1 MQETGRAGLQRRPQL
16 LGESLGA
23 EKLWSE
29 HFEASLAAEYKLSPI
44 AHVTLDRHGC
54 ICRLNLAAA
63 NLLKGDQFQLLN
75 VPFLAFVERSYCRA
89 FLDHLA
95 ACIRLRQ
102 RVSTELMLAS
112 HTRSAALVELQSTP
126 GVDQSGDAVICRT
139 AIIAR
144 SERESASRALSGD
157 RQYYAELFELSPDAI
172 LVQVEG
178 KIASANPGAMK
189 LFGTESVDELLGKSF
204 LEVVHPD
211 SHEMVRQ
218 RIQRVQQGE
227 SDLPIVTEKF
237 VRRDGRSVTVNV
249 MSRPAVFQGKPA
261 ILVLARDVS
270 ERLELEESL
279 QRAEDLSAQILA
291 NNSIATAIISLE
303 TERFLKANA
312 FFCKLTGIH
321 PSKIVGRSLS
331 ESGWRLTT
339 NEQDDIIKNLGPQSS
354 IQGREA
360 QVHRPDGGIT
370 DVLASAKTVQFG
382 GERCV
387 LLMAQELTDLHR
399 LKQDVVAISEEER
412 KRFSRDLHDSHCQD
426 LTAIAFF
433 AETIAATL
441 DSKDPESAGQIRE
454 LGDMVRR
461 SAENVHSLAAG
472 LSSQQVE
479 QSGLAAALK
488 DLATRTSQRFGLAC
502 CAKVDRSCQFRDTVL
517 AVHLYRIAQE
527 ATSNAAKHSH
537 AKKIDIK
544 LRLEGD
550 LGILQIEDDG
560 HGFPVEKKPNGLGL
574 RTMEYRA
581 AVIKGT
587 LNIDSKSGIGTVVSC
602 SFPASAGN

>member
-1 MQETGRAGLQRRPQL
+1 MHETGRAGLQRRLQL
-16 LGESLGA
+16 RGDSLGA
-23 EKLWSE
+23 EKFWSE
-29 HFEASLAAEYKLSPI
+29 HFEASLAAEYRLSPI
-44 AHVTLDRHGC
+44 AHVTLDRNGC

-63 NLLKGDQFQLLN
+63 SLLKGDKFQLLN

-112 HTRSAALVELQSTP
+112 HTRTGALVELQSIP
-126 GVDQSGDAVICRT
+126 GVDQSGDGVICRT
-139 AIIAR
+139 AIISR
-144 SERESASRALSGD
+144 SERELAARPISGD

-189 LFGTESVDELLGKSF
+189 LFGTENVDELLGKSF
-204 LEVVHPD
+204 LEIVHPD
-211 SHEMVRQ
+211 YHEMVQERF
-218 RIQRVQQGE
+218 QRVQQGE
-227 SDLPIVTEKF
+227 ADLPIVEEKF

-270 ERLELEESL
+270 ERLELEEGL

-312 FFCKLTGIH
+312 FFCKLTGVH

-331 ESGWRLTT
+331 EIGWRLTT

-354 IQGREA
+354 IQSREA
-360 QVHRPDGGIT
+360 QVHRPDGCVT
-370 DVLASAKTVQFG
+370 DVLASVKTVQFG
-382 GERCV
+382 SERCV

-399 LKQDVVAISEEER
+399 LKQDVVAISEEEK

-441 DSKDPESAGQIRE
+441 DSRDPESAGQIRE

-488 DLATRTSQRFGLAC
+488 DLAARTSQRFGLTC
-502 CAKVDRSCQFRDTVL
+502 CAEIDRRCRFRDTVL

-527 ATSNAAKHSH
+527 ATSNAARHSH

-550 LGILQIEDDG
+550 LGILQIVDDG
-560 HGFPVEKKPNGLGL
+560 DGFSVEKKPSGLGL

-587 LNIDSKSGIGTVVSC
+587 LNIDSKPGIGTVVSC
-602 SFPASAGN
+602 SFPTSAGN

>member
-1 MQETGRAGLQRRPQL
+1 MHEPGRAGLQPRLQL
-16 LGESLGA
+16 TESLGA

-29 HFEASLAAEYKLSPI
+29 HSEASLAAEYRLSPI
-44 AHVTLDRHGC
+44 AHVTLDRNGC

-63 NLLKGDQFQLLN
+63 NLLKGDKFRLLN

-112 HTRSAALVELQSTP
+112 HTRSGALVELQSIP
-126 GVDQSGDAVICRT
+126 GVDQSGDGVICRT
-139 AIIAR
+139 AIISK
-144 SERESASRALSGD
+144 SERELATRAISGD

-189 LFGTESVDELLGKSF
+189 LFGTENVDELLGRSF
-204 LEVVHPD
+204 LEIVHPD
-211 SHEMVRQ
+211 YHEMVRE
-218 RIQRVQQGE
+218 RLQRVQQGE
-227 SDLPIVTEKF
+227 ANLPIAEEKF

-249 MSRPAVFQGKPA
+249 ISRPAVFQGKPA

-270 ERLELEESL
+270 ERLELEEGL
-279 QRAEDLSAQILA
+279 HRAEDLSAQILA

-303 TERFLKANA
+303 TERFLKANG
-312 FFCKLTGIH
+312 FFCKLTGVD

-331 ESGWRLTT
+331 EIGWRLTT

-354 IQGREA
+354 IQSREA
-360 QVHRPDGGIT
+360 QVHRPDGSVT

-441 DSKDPESAGQIRE
+441 DSKDPKNAGQIRE

-488 DLATRTSQRFGLAC
+488 DLAARTSQRFGLDC
-502 CAKVDRSCQFRDTVL
+502 CAKIDRRCWFRDTVL

-527 ATSNAAKHSH
+527 ATSNAARHSH

-544 LRLEGD
+544 LSLEGD

-560 HGFPVEKKPNGLGL
+560 HGFSVEKKPNGLGL

-602 SFPASAGN
+602 SFPASAGS

>member
-1 MQETGRAGLQRRPQL
+1 MHNTARARLQRRLRLP
-16 LGESLGA
+16 GESFGT
-23 EKLWSE
+23 EKLWAE
-29 HFEASLAAEYKLSPI
+29 HFEASLAAEYRLSPI
-44 AHVTLDRHGC
+44 AHVTLDRNGC

-63 NLLKGDQFQLLN
+63 NLLKGEKCQLLD

-112 HTRSAALVELQSTP
+112 HTRSGGLVELQSIP
-126 GVDQSGDAVICRT
+126 GVDQSGSEVICRT
-139 AIIAR
+139 AIISR
-144 SERESASRALSGD
+144 SERESAGRAISGD
-157 RQYYAELFELSPDAI
+157 RQYYVELFELSPDAI
-172 LVQVEG
+172 LVQVDG
-178 KIASANPGAMK
+178 KIASANPGATK

-204 LEVVHPD
+204 LEIVHPD
-211 SHEMVRQ
+211 YHEQ
-218 RIQRVQQGE
+218 FQERIQRVQQGE
-227 SDLPIVTEKF
+227 ADLPIVEEKF

-261 ILVLARDVS
+261 ILVLARGVS
-270 ERLELEESL
+270 ERLELEEGL

-312 FFCKLTGIH
+312 IFCNLTGIH
-321 PSKIVGRSLS
+321 PSKIVDRTLS
-331 ESGWRLTT
+331 EIGWRLTS
-339 NEQDDIIKNLGPQSS
+339 NGQDDVIKNLGPESS
-354 IQGREA
+354 IQSREA
-360 QVHRPDGGIT
+360 QVHRPDGGVT
-370 DVLASAKTVQFG
+370 DVLVSANTVQFG

-454 LGDMVRR
+454 LGEMVRR

-479 QSGLAAALK
+479 RSGLAAALK
-488 DLATRTSQRFGLAC
+488 DLAARTSQRFGLAC
-502 CAKVDRSCQFRDTVL
+502 CAKIDRRCQFRDTVL

-527 ATSNAAKHSH
+527 ATSNAARHSH
-537 AKKIDIK
+537 AKKIEIK
-544 LRLEGD
+544 LGFEGD

-560 HGFPVEKKPNGLGL
+560 DGFLAEKKPNGLGL

-587 LNIDSKSGIGTVVSC
+587 LNIDSKPGIGTVVSC

>member
-1 MQETGRAGLQRRPQL
+1 MHEPGRAGLQPRLQL
-16 LGESLGA
+16 TESLGA

-29 HFEASLAAEYKLSPI
+29 HSEASLAAEYRLSPI
-44 AHVTLDRHGC
+44 AHVTLDRNGC

-63 NLLKGDQFQLLN
+63 NLLKGDKFRLLN

-112 HTRSAALVELQSTP
+112 HTRSGALVELQSIP
-126 GVDQSGDAVICRT
+126 GVDQSGDGVICRT
-139 AIIAR
+139 AIISK
-144 SERESASRALSGD
+144 SERELATRAISGD

-189 LFGTESVDELLGKSF
+189 LFGTENVDELLGRSF
-204 LEVVHPD
+204 LEIVHPD
-211 SHEMVRQ
+211 YHEMVRE
-218 RIQRVQQGE
+218 RFQRVQQGE
-227 SDLPIVTEKF
+227 ANLPIAEEKF

-249 MSRPAVFQGKPA
+249 ISRPAVFQGKPA

-270 ERLELEESL
+270 ERLELEEGL
-279 QRAEDLSAQILA
+279 HRAEDLSAQILA

-303 TERFLKANA
+303 TERFLKANG
-312 FFCKLTGIH
+312 FFCKLTGVD

-331 ESGWRLTT
+331 EIGWRLTT

-354 IQGREA
+354 IQSREA
-360 QVHRPDGGIT
+360 QVHRPDGSVT

-441 DSKDPESAGQIRE
+441 DSKDPKNAGQIRE

-488 DLATRTSQRFGLAC
+488 DLAARTSQRFGLDC
-502 CAKVDRSCQFRDTVL
+502 CAKIDRRCWFRDTVL

-527 ATSNAAKHSH
+527 ATSNAARHSH

-544 LRLEGD
+544 LSLEGD

-560 HGFPVEKKPNGLGL
+560 HGFSVEKKPNGLGL

-587 LNIDSKSGIGTVVSC
+587 LNIDSKSGFGTVVSC
-602 SFPASAGN
+602 SFPASAGS

>member
-1 MQETGRAGLQRRPQL
+1 MHETGRAGLQGG
-16 LGESLGA
+16 GESIGIQ
-23 EKLWSE
+23 KLWAE

-44 AHVTLDRHGC
+44 AQVTLDRNGC
-54 ICRLNLAAA
+54 ISQLNLAAA
-63 NLLKGDQFQLLN
+63 NLLKGDNFQLLN

-95 ACIRLRQ
+95 ACIRLHQ

-112 HTRSAALVELQSTP
+112 HTRSGALVELQSVP
-126 GVDQSGDAVICRT
+126 GIDQSGHGMICRT
-139 AIIAR
+139 AIISR
-144 SERESASRALSGD
+144 SEKESAQRALSGD
-157 RQYYAELFELSPDAI
+157 GQYYAELFELSPDAI

-189 LFGTESVDELLGKSF
+189 LFGTQSADELLGMSF
-204 LEVVHPD
+204 LEIVHPD
-211 SHEMVRQ
+211 YHEMVRDRMQ
-218 RIQRVQQGE
+218 RIQQGE
-227 SDLPIVTEKF
+227 SDLPIVEEKF

-249 MSRPAVFQGKPA
+249 MSRPAVFQGKSA

-270 ERLELEESL
+270 ERLELEEGL

-291 NNSIATAIISLE
+291 NSSIATAIISLE
-303 TERFLKANA
+303 TERFLKANG
-312 FFCKLTGIH
+312 FFCKLTGVH
-321 PSKIVGRSLS
+321 PSKIVGRSPS
-331 ESGWRLTT
+331 EIGWRLTT
-339 NEQDDIIKNLGPQSS
+339 NGQDDIIKNLGPQSS
-354 IQGREA
+354 IQSREA
-360 QVHRPDGGIT
+360 QVHRPDGGVIA
-370 DVLASAKTVQFG
+370 VLASAKTVQFG
-382 GERCV
+382 GEQCA

-441 DSKDPESAGQIRE
+441 DSKDPESASQIRE
-454 LGDMVRR
+454 LGDMIRR

-488 DLATRTSQRFGLAC
+488 DLAARTSQRFGVAC
-502 CAKVDRSCQFRDTVL
+502 CAQIDQRCQFGDTVL
-517 AVHLYRIAQE
+517 AVHLYRLAQE
-527 ATSNAAKHSH
+527 ATSNAARHSH

-544 LRLEGD
+544 LGLEGD

-560 HGFPVEKKPNGLGL
+560 DGFSVEKKPNGLGL

-587 LNIDSKSGIGTVVSC
+587 LNIDSQSGIGTVVSC

>member
-1 MQETGRAGLQRRPQL
+1 MHNTARARLQRRLQL
-16 LGESLGA
+16 PGESFGT
-23 EKLWSE
+23 EKLWAE
-29 HFEASLAAEYKLSPI
+29 HFEASLAAEYRLSPI
-44 AHVTLDRHGC
+44 AHVTLDRNGC
-54 ICRLNLAAA
+54 IWRLNLAAA
-63 NLLKGDQFQLLN
+63 NLLKGGKFQLLN

-112 HTRSAALVELQSTP
+112 HTRSGGLVELQSIP
-126 GVDQSGDAVICRT
+126 GVDQSGSEVICRT
-139 AIIAR
+139 AIISR
-144 SERESASRALSGD
+144 SERESAGRAISGD

-172 LVQVEG
+172 LVQVDG
-178 KIASANPGAMK
+178 KIASANPGATK

-204 LEVVHPD
+204 LEIVHPD
-211 SHEMVRQ
+211 YHEKVQ
-218 RIQRVQQGE
+218 ERIQRVQQGE
-227 SDLPIVTEKF
+227 ADLPIVEEKF

-270 ERLELEESL
+270 ERLELEEGL
-279 QRAEDLSAQILA
+279 HRAEDLSAQILA
-291 NNSIATAIISLE
+291 SNSIATAIISLE

-312 FFCKLTGIH
+312 IFCNLTGIH
-321 PSKIVGRSLS
+321 PSKIVDRTLS
-331 ESGWRLTT
+331 EIGWRLTT
-339 NEQDDIIKNLGPQSS
+339 NGQDDVIKNLGPESS
-354 IQGREA
+354 IQSREA
-360 QVHRPDGGIT
+360 QVHRPDGGVT
-370 DVLASAKTVQFG
+370 DVLVSAKTVQFG

-387 LLMAQELTDLHR
+387 VLMAQELTDLHR

-479 QSGLAAALK
+479 RSGLAAALK
-488 DLATRTSQRFGLAC
+488 DLAARISQRFGLAC
-502 CAKVDRSCQFRDTVL
+502 CAKIDRRCQFRDTVL

-527 ATSNAAKHSH
+527 ATSNAARHSH
-537 AKKIDIK
+537 AKKIEIK
-544 LRLEGD
+544 LGFEGD

-560 HGFPVEKKPNGLGL
+560 DGFLAEKKPNGLGL

>member
-1 MQETGRAGLQRRPQL
+1 MHETGRAELQRRLQPK
-16 LGESLGA
+16 GVSIGA
-23 EKLWSE
+23 ERLWSE
-29 HFEASLAAEYKLSPI
+29 QFDPSLATEYNLSPVP
-44 AHVTLDRHGC
+44 HVTLDRNGC

-63 NLLKGDQFQLLN
+63 NLLKGDKLQLRN

-95 ACIRLRQ
+95 ACIQ
-102 RVSTELMLAS
+102 FQEKVSTELVLAS
-112 HTRSAALVELQSTP
+112 HTRSRAPVELQSMP
-126 GVDQSGDAVICRT
+126 GIDQSEGALICRT
-139 AIIAR
+139 AIISK
-144 SERESASRALSGD
+144 SERESAPRALSGD

-172 LVQVEG
+172 LVQVDG
-178 KIASANPGAMK
+178 KIATANPGAVK
-189 LFGTESVDELLGKSF
+189 LFGAGSVNELLGKGF
-204 LEVVHPD
+204 LEIVHPNY
-211 SHEMVRQ
+211 HEMVRE
-218 RIQRVQQGE
+218 RIRRVQQGE
-227 SDLPIVTEKF
+227 SDLPIVEEKF
-237 VRRDGRSVTVNV
+237 VRWDGRSVAVNV

-270 ERLELEESL
+270 ERLELEEGL

-331 ESGWRLTT
+331 EIGWRLTT

-354 IQGREA
+354 IQSREA
-360 QVHRPDGGIT
+360 QVHRPDGGVT

-387 LLMAQELTDLHR
+387 LLMAQELIDLHR

-488 DLATRTSQRFGLAC
+488 DLAARTSQRFGLVC
-502 CAKVDRSCQFRDTVL
+502 TAKVDRRCRFRDTVL

-527 ATSNAAKHSH
+527 ATSNAARHGH
-537 AKKIDIK
+537 AKRIDIK
-544 LRLEGD
+544 VRFED
-550 LGILQIEDDG
+550 DTGILQIEDDG
-560 HGFPVEKKPNGLGL
+560 QGYSVEKKPNGLGL

-581 AVIKGT
+581 TVIKGT
-587 LNIDSKSGIGTVVSC
+587 LNIDSKPGIGTVVTC
-602 SFPASAGN
+602 SFPASAAK

>member
-1 MQETGRAGLQRRPQL
+1 MHNTGRAGLQRRLQL
-16 LGESLGA
+16 QGESFAG
-23 EKLWSE
+23 EKLWAE
-29 HFEASLAAEYKLSPI
+29 HFETSLAAEYKLSPI
-44 AHVTLDRHGC
+44 AHVTLDRNGC
-54 ICRLNLAAA
+54 ISQLNLAAA
-63 NLLKGDQFQLLN
+63 NLLKGDNFQLLN

-112 HTRSAALVELQSTP
+112 HTRSGALVELQSVP
-126 GVDQSGDAVICRT
+126 GVDQSGHGMICRT
-139 AIIAR
+139 AIISR
-144 SERESASRALSGD
+144 SEEQSAARALSGD

-172 LVQVEG
+172 LVLVEG
-178 KIASANPGAMK
+178 KIASANPGATK
-189 LFGTESVDELLGKSF
+189 LFGTENVDELLGKSF
-204 LEVVHPD
+204 LEIVHPD
-211 SHEMVRQ
+211 YHEMVRQ
-218 RIQRVQQGE
+218 RIQRVQQGA
-227 SDLPIVTEKF
+227 SDLPIVEQKF
-237 VRRDGRSVTVNV
+237 LRHDGRTVTVNV

-261 ILVLARDVS
+261 ILVLARDVT
-270 ERLELEESL
+270 ERLELEEGL

-312 FFCKLTGIH
+312 IFCKLTGIR
-321 PSKIVGRSLS
+321 PSKIIGRSLS
-331 ESGWRLTT
+331 EIGWRLTT
-339 NEQDDIIKNLGPQSS
+339 NGQEDIIKNLEPQSS
-354 IQGREA
+354 IRSREA
-360 QVHRPDGGIT
+360 QVRRPDGQVAY
-370 DVLASAKTVQFG
+370 VLASAKMIQFG
-382 GERCV
+382 GERCA

-441 DSKDPESAGQIRE
+441 DSKDPESAAQIRE
-454 LGDMVRR
+454 LGEMVRK

-472 LSSQQVE
+472 LSLQQIE
-479 QSGLAAALK
+479 QSGLEAALK
-488 DLATRTSQRFGLAC
+488 DLAARTSQRFGLAC
-502 CAKVDRSCQFRDTVL
+502 CATIDRRCQFRDTVL

-527 ATSNAAKHSH
+527 ATSNAARHSH

-560 HGFPVEKKPNGLGL
+560 DGFSAEKKPNGLGL

>member
-1 MQETGRAGLQRRPQL
+1 MHNTARARLQRRLQL
-16 LGESLGA
+16 PGESFGT
-23 EKLWSE
+23 EKLWAE
-29 HFEASLAAEYKLSPI
+29 HFEAALAAEYRLSPI
-44 AHVTLDRHGC
+44 AHVTLDPNGC

-63 NLLKGDQFQLLN
+63 NLLKGEKFQLLD

-112 HTRSAALVELQSTP
+112 HTRSGGLVELQSIP
-126 GVDQSGDAVICRT
+126 GVDQSGSEVICRT
-139 AIIAR
+139 AIISR
-144 SERESASRALSGD
+144 SERESAGRAISGD
-157 RQYYAELFELSPDAI
+157 RQYYVELFELSPDAI
-172 LVQVEG
+172 LVQVDG
-178 KIASANPGAMK
+178 KIASANPGATK

-204 LEVVHPD
+204 LEIVHPD
-211 SHEMVRQ
+211 YHEKVQ
-218 RIQRVQQGE
+218 ERIQRVQQGE
-227 SDLPIVTEKF
+227 ADLPIAEEKF

-261 ILVLARDVS
+261 ILVLARGVS
-270 ERLELEESL
+270 ERLELEEDL

-312 FFCKLTGIH
+312 IFCNLTGIH
-321 PSKIVGRSLS
+321 PSKIVDRTLS
-331 ESGWRLTT
+331 EIGWRLTT
-339 NEQDDIIKNLGPQSS
+339 NGQDNVIKNLGPESS
-354 IQGREA
+354 IQSREA
-360 QVHRPDGGIT
+360 QVHRPDGGVT
-370 DVLASAKTVQFG
+370 DVLVSANTVQFG

-387 LLMAQELTDLHR
+387 LLMAQDLTDLHR

-479 QSGLAAALK
+479 RSGLAAALK
-488 DLATRTSQRFGLAC
+488 DLAARTSQRFGLAC
-502 CAKVDRSCQFRDTVL
+502 CAKIDRRCQFRDTVL

-527 ATSNAAKHSH
+527 ATSNAARHSH
-537 AKKIDIK
+537 AKKIEIK
-544 LRLEGD
+544 LGFEGD

-560 HGFPVEKKPNGLGL
+560 DGFLAEKKPNGLGL

-587 LNIDSKSGIGTVVSC
+587 LNIDSKPGIGTVVSC
-602 SFPASAGN
+602 SFPASVGN